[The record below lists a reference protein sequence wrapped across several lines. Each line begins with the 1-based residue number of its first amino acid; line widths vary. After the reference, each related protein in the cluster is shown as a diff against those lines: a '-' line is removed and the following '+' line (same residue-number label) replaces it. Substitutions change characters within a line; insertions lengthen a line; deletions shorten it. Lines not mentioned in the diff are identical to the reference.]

1 MDALEDLTPV
11 LIERQLVIV
20 EVAPADVP
28 VELCG
33 LRKAQTRGLS

>member
-20 EVAPADVP
+20 TPADVP
-28 VELCG
+28 VEL
-33 LRKAQTRGLS
+33 LV